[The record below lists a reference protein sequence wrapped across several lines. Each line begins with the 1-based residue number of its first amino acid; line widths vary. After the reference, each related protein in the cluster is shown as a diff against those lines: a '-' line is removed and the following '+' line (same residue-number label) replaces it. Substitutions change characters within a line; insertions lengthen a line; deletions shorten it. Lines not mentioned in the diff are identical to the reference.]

1 MATKRATAKKME
13 QPAAIE
19 TPASAS
25 AVAVDPPA
33 APVDPID
40 DLQHQE
46 QALLAQLG
54 AVRAALTAA
63 GAPPPPRL
71 ADKQAASAALEKM
84 ADLNAHVAAQTAAA
98 NAQIARINDKLE
110 EDVAGL
116 IAEIDEL
123 TASLE
128 QFAIENA
135 ALFKGKKSLTLPGGT
150 IGWKSQPPKVELTD
164 QEAFLAYIDSIG
176 ETKVFTVQTSAM
188 SNAALKERLHEVRK
202 MPGIQ
207 VTEPGDRF
215 SASPRP
221 KVAQSA
227 CGVA

>member
-19 TPASAS
+19 TPAPAS

-40 DLQHQE
+40 DLRRQE
-46 QALLAQLG
+46 RALLAEIG

-71 ADKQAASAALEKM
+71 ADKQAASDALEKM
-84 ADLNAHVAAQTAAA
+84 ADLQAKVSALSAAA
-98 NAQIARINDKLE
+98 NVVIAGINDKLE
-110 EDVAGL
+110 DDFAGL

-135 ALFKGKKSLTLPGGT
+135 ALFKGKKSLALPGGT
-150 IGWKSQPPKVELTD
+150 IGWKGQPPKVELTD

-176 ETKVFTVQTSAM
+176 ETKVFTVQTTAM
-188 SNAALKERLHEVRK
+188 SNAALKERLDQVRK
-202 MPGIQ
+202 MPGVR